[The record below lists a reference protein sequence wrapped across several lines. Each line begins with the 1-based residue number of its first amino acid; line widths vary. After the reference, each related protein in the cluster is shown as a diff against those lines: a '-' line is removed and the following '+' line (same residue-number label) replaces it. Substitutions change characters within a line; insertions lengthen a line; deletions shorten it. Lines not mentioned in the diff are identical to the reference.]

1 MTPILPGIAAV
12 LFILIA
18 MYLMKRDTALGK
30 RSWFYPA
37 LLSAAFLIFSL
48 ITVITEGPLGFWT
61 EHAESLWG
69 NQVWFDLLIAIGIGW
84 FLMLPKAKEMG
95 MRLPLW
101 LLFIICT
108 GCIGLLAML
117 SRWLYLQHNTQ
128 ISN

>member
-48 ITVITEGPLGFWT
+48 ITVITEGPLGYCVANKAT
-61 EHAESLWG
+61 A
-69 NQVWFDLLIAIGIGW
+69 IASQ
-84 FLMLPKAKEMG
+84 EV
-95 MRLPLW
+95 R
-101 LLFIICT
+101 C
-108 GCIGLLAML
+108 
-117 SRWLYLQHNTQ
+117 SRCR
-128 ISN
+128 